1 MKCAELI
8 RILEQLAPES
18 CACDWDNVGLLVG
31 RREKEIKTVY
41 IALDATDETIQ
52 EAVAAGVD
60 LLLTHHPLIFRGIKR
75 VTTDDFTGRRIIA
88 LIQSDIVCYAMHTNF
103 DIMCMADLAAE
114 KMGISGA
121 LPLEVTCEADGIP
134 EGIGAVGNLTEEIT
148 LDTCCEQV
156 KKAFD
161 LEHVMV
167 YGDPGHRIKRV
178 AVCPG
183 AGKSDVE
190 EALRAGAD
198 VYITGD
204 TDHHTGIDANARG
217 MAIIDAGHY
226 GMEHIFIRYMQQ
238 YLKEQAPQIRAVAQ
252 ERRNPLR
259 IV

>member
-1 MKCAELI
+1 
-8 RILEQLAPES
+8 
-18 CACDWDNVGLLVG
+18 
-31 RREKEIKTVY
+31 
-41 IALDATDETIQ
+41 
-52 EAVAAGVD
+52 
-60 LLLTHHPLIFRGIKR
+60 
-75 VTTDDFTGRRIIA
+75 
-88 LIQSDIVCYAMHTNF
+88 
-103 DIMCMADLAAE
+103 
-114 KMGISGA
+114 MGISGA
-121 LPLEVTCEADGIP
+121 LPLEVTCEADGTP
-134 EGIGAVGNLTEEIT
+134 KGIGAVGNLTEEIT